1 MGENSVLMLKTP
13 SNFRSAK
20 GAVTSA
26 ETRARTLVNC
36 FRLGSWE
43 YYWHRIPGLAQLHVR
58 NSILVAKREVEIPK
72 GVEFAAV
79 ETDIFTESLD
89 NEVALI
95 AREFG
100 LARHLS
106 DCRRTNERVWSK
118 SCDLQMRR

>member
-36 FRLGSWE
+36 FRLGSWK
-43 YYWHRIPGLAQLHVR
+43 YCWHRVPGLAKLHIR

-79 ETDIFTESLD
+79 ETYVFAESLD

-95 AREFG
+95 TREFS
-100 LARHLS
+100 LARHLL
-106 DCRRTNERVWSK
+106 DCGR
-118 SCDLQMRR
+118 D